1 MEIIVIALIVMF
13 IAFIFSIAGLG
24 GALIYVPLFYWLG
37 IELTAAIPAA
47 LLLNSVTT
55 ASASTIY
62 IKKKM
67 ADVRFAFPLIATA
80 VIFAPIGAFFTD
92 SLDERLILTLF
103 SAVLIIAGIRMF
115 FPIEPKP
122 GILPGNA
129 AAISAA
135 AGILIG
141 FLSGLLGLGGGV
153 FAVPLLLFLGFEP
166 KKASAT
172 SAVFVFFTSLS
183 GLLGHISKSTVDPGL
198 MLYTGIAAFAGAQL
212 GSRLMVKHIRSSTVL
227 HVFGIVLFLFA
238 AKIIS
243 GLT

>member
-1 MEIIVIALIVMF
+1 MEIIVIALIVML
-13 IAFIFSIAGLG
+13 IAFIFSIVGLG

-37 IELTAAIPAA
+37 IDLTAAIPAA

-55 ASASTIY
+55 ASASIVY
-62 IKKKM
+62 VKKKM
-67 ADVRFAFPLIATA
+67 TDVRFAFPLIATA

-103 SAVLIIAGIRMF
+103 SGVLIIAGIRMF
-115 FPIEPKP
+115 LPFEPKP
-122 GILPGNA
+122 VILPGSA

-153 FAVPLLLFLGFEP
+153 FAVPLLLLLGFET

-183 GLLGHISKSTVDPGL
+183 GLLGHLSKSQVDLEL
-198 MLYTGIAAFAGAQL
+198 MLFTGIAAFAGAQF
-212 GSRLMVKHIRSSTVL
+212 GSRLMVNNIRSSTVL
-227 HVFGIVLFLFA
+227 HVFGVILFLIA